1 MPAPDRNAAGV
12 RGRADGA
19 NQLSD
24 TRCCV
29 LNTGGCG
36 TQSEFSKS
44 PPLACWY
51 LPREDEGRPNAGG
64 HSAEGPTPQI
74 PRGGGDVGVSTLALE
89 FAGGRLDRHTKVTLS
104 SAPAA
109 SSAPSSASARGLDWF
124 TFFLADIQTGFGP
137 FVAIYLTAHAWPQF
151 DIGLVLTAGGLVAL
165 ACQLPGRP
173 LIDAFGSARLV
184 AALAV
189 GAICVSA
196 LALALWPTFPVVM
209 ATRVLHAGASCV
221 LGPVI
226 AAISLGLVG
235 HAALGERFG
244 RNARFAS
251 IGNAGATAAMG
262 AC

>member
-29 LNTGGCG
+29 LNTGDCG

-51 LPREDEGRPNAGG
+51 LPREDEGRPNAGR

-89 FAGGRLDRHTKVTLS
+89 FAGGRLYLHQKVTLS

-151 DIGLVLTAGGLVAL
+151 DIGLVLTAGGLAAL
-165 ACQLPGRP
+165 ACQLPGGA
-173 LIDAFGSARLV
+173 LVDAVRSARLV

-189 GAICVSA
+189 AAICLSA
-196 LALALWPTFPVVM
+196 LALAIWPTFPAVM
-209 ATRVLHAGASCV
+209 AARILPAGARCV

-226 AAISLGLVG
+226 AAISPGLVG
-235 HAALGERFG
+235 HAALAG
-244 RNARFAS
+244 RV
-251 IGNAGATAAMG
+251 GPH
-262 AC
+262 

>member
-1 MPAPDRNAAGV
+1 MPAQDRNAAGV
-12 RGRADGA
+12 RGRADAA

-29 LNTGGCG
+29 LNTGDCG
-36 TQSEFSKS
+36 TQSGFSKS

-104 SAPAA
+104 SAAPAA

-151 DIGLVLTAGGLVAL
+151 DIGLVLSSRLSDAGWRA
-165 ACQLPGRP
+165 GRCR
-173 LIDAFGSARLV
+173 AFG
-184 AALAV
+184 
-189 GAICVSA
+189 
-196 LALALWPTFPVVM
+196 
-209 ATRVLHAGASCV
+209 
-221 LGPVI
+221 
-226 AAISLGLVG
+226 AIS
-235 HAALGERFG
+235 
-244 RNARFAS
+244 
-251 IGNAGATAAMG
+251 
-262 AC
+262 CC